1 MIQLFGSICIFTV
14 ALARAA
20 AADNPSFVYNF
31 KASDAAGIDGTI
43 KVNYAA
49 KDSTVAT
56 ITAELDFSTVDQKK
70 ITTFDGNC
78 TGDVTSY
85 KWHIHTGWN
94 SAKSSDSL
102 KLCSKTATGNHY
114 DPLKACGPASE
125 YVAEPECKAKSL
137 TYACNPAAY
146 MADPM
151 VCEKGD
157 LSGKFGALT
166 PGSNHKVSEKWTDSH
181 YPLASESTKTWS
193 IVLHAVCG
201 KETPRVSCALGNEQ
215 KEHAKEDGHKK
226 KCR

>member
-1 MIQLFGSICIFTV
+1 MVRVLGSMCLFLV
-14 ALARAA
+14 ALADAA
-20 AADNPSFVYNF
+20 AGDPAFVYTFNPL
-31 KASDAAGIDGTI
+31 DAAGVDGTI
-43 KVNYAA
+43 TVSYAA

-56 ITAELDFSTVDQKK
+56 ITAELDFSAVDQ
-70 ITTFDGNC
+70 TEFAAFDGNC
-78 TGDVTSY
+78 TDGVTSY

-94 SAKSSDSL
+94 SAKSSDAF
-102 KLCSKTATGNHY
+102 KLCSKATTGNHY
-114 DPLKACGPASE
+114 DPQKACGSASE

-146 MADPM
+146 LVNPM

-157 LSGKFGALT
+157 LSGKFGALA
-166 PGSNHKVSEKWTDSH
+166 PGPNHKVSEMWTDLH

-215 KEHAKEDGHKK
+215 HGLATEDEPKK
-226 KCR
+226 KCS